1 MSAFEVGQFAVS
13 QWGYDQT
20 NTDFYQVV
28 KKTEKSVWLKP
39 VQVIAVEATGPMS
52 DSVEPIAQDHTWK
65 TQVICK
71 RIKKY
76 EDDEH
81 SSGWYSSEIVR
92 PWDGQAKHRS
102 WYA

>member
-28 KKTEKSVWLKP
+28 KKSDKSVWLKP
-39 VQVIAVEATGPMS
+39 VQVVCVEITGPMS
-52 DSVEPIAQDHTWK
+52 EKVEPSVTEHGWK
-65 TQVICK
+65 NKVICK

-76 EDDEH
+76 GDDE
-81 SSGWYSSEIVR
+81 SSGGWYGSEYVV
-92 PWDGQAKHRS
+92 PWDGKPKHSS

>member
-1 MSAFEVGQFAVS
+1 MSAFDVGQFAVS

-39 VQVIAVEATGPMS
+39 VEAIAVESTGSMS
-52 DSVEPIAQDHTWK
+52 ETVEPTVQDHSWK

-71 RIKKY
+71 RIKRY

-81 SSGWYSSEIVR
+81 SAGWYGSELVR
-92 PWDGQAKHRS
+92 PWDGKPKHSS